1 MLTEEDFVLGDE
13 EVSQN
18 DFQKR
23 ERIAVETAEQVA
35 NSVVITEEDKKKAE
49 TKNVK
54 KKSNISEEEEI
65 LQLTADLSSFIKE
78 KIDIHNDNPNIER
91 FPTGIDI
98 LDAIAGGGF
107 GVGTFTMIVGNP
119 GTFKSSL
126 LAQTIAAG
134 QRKFN
139 GRMLATYHDSEN
151 SMTQERLS
159 QMGVNRPK
167 LTPYDEVDV
176 ESIFQTIEAVSAF
189 KILNKIEDMPSV
201 VAWDSIANTDT
212 RKGIDSEDVD
222 INKTVGLK
230 ARILSQLFPRF
241 LPKMKRYNISLI
253 AVNQLREKLDM
264 GMFSAPNDLQYLGNK
279 DIPGGQ
285 AVKFNAFHL
294 LHLRNGGDLKYE
306 QYGFNGIKLR
316 AKFIKNKFFRPNVE
330 VILLVDFNRGVSN
343 FWTNYNFLV
352 DNKRIKSGAWN
363 TILGYD
369 EKRFRTK
376 DAPELYD
383 TDPKFKEMFDKAVQE
398 TIQTVLLDPNSSS
411 PPSSDSE
418 E

>member
-1 MLTEEDFVLGDE
+1 MKNDDFILGDDTTKLNDIQIQEEIATTTAIEISNSVKITDDDVKKVESTPRSKNEED
-13 EVSQN
+13 
-18 DFQKR
+18 
-23 ERIAVETAEQVA
+23 
-35 NSVVITEEDKKKAE
+35 
-49 TKNVK
+49 
-54 KKSNISEEEEI
+54 EI
-65 LQLTADLSSFIKE
+65 FQLTADLSAFIKE
-78 KIDIHNDNPNIER
+78 KIDIKNDCPNIDK

-126 LAQTIAAG
+126 LGQTIAAG

-139 GRMLATYHDSEN
+139 GKMLATYHDSEN
-151 SMTQERLS
+151 SMTQDRLF

-167 LTPYDEVDV
+167 LTPYDDISV
-176 ESIFQTIEAVSAF
+176 ESIFQTIEAMAAF
-189 KILNKIEDMPSV
+189 KQLHKMEDRPSV
-201 VAWDSIANTDT
+201 IAWDSIANTDT
-212 RKGIDSEDVD
+212 KKGIESEEVD

-241 LPKMKRYNISLI
+241 IPKMKKYNISLI

-264 GMFSAPNDLQYLGNK
+264 GMFSQPNDLQHMGNK

-294 LHLRNGGDLKYE
+294 LFLRNGGDLKFE
-306 QYGFNGIKLR
+306 QYGFNGIRLK
-316 AKFIKNKFFRPNVE
+316 AWFIKNKFFRPNVE
-330 VILLVDFNRGVSN
+330 VTLLVDFNKGVSN

-352 DNKRIKSGAWN
+352 DNKKIKAGAWN

-369 EKRFRTK
+369 EKKFRTK
-376 DAPELYD
+376 DALEIYN
-383 TDPKFKEMFDKAVQE
+383 TDPKFRQMFDKSVQE
-398 TIQTVLLDPNSSS
+398 TIQTVLIDPNMSSNS
-411 PPSSDSE
+411 
-418 E
+418 

>member
-1 MLTEEDFVLGDE
+1 MPNDDFVLGDDT
-13 EVSQN
+13 VDTVDTVKLN
-18 DFQKR
+18 IDDIQKQ
-23 ERIAVETAEQVA
+23 EQIAIETAA
-35 NSVVITEEDKKKAE
+35 NITKSVVITDEDKKKVE
-49 TKNVK
+49 ELKPSDNEEDE
-54 KKSNISEEEEI
+54 IS
-65 LQLTADLSSFIKE
+65 QLTADLSAFIKE
-78 KIDIHNDNPNIER
+78 KIDIENDCPNIDK

-98 LDAIAGGGF
+98 LDAVAGGGF

-126 LAQTIAAG
+126 LGQTIAAG

-139 GRMLATYHDSEN
+139 GKMLATYHDSEN
-151 SMTQERLS
+151 SMTQDRLF

-167 LTPYDEVDV
+167 LTPYDDISI
-176 ESIFQTIEAVSAF
+176 ESIFQTIEAMSAF
-189 KILNKIEDMPSV
+189 KQLHKIEDRPSV
-201 VAWDSIANTDT
+201 IAWDSIANTDT
-212 RKGIDSEDVD
+212 KKGIESDEVD

-241 LPKMKRYNISLI
+241 IPKMKKYNISLI

-264 GMFSAPNDLQYLGNK
+264 GMFSQPNDLQHMGNK

-294 LHLRNGGDLKYE
+294 LFLRNGGDLKFE

-316 AKFIKNKFFRPNVE
+316 ACFIKNKFFRPNIE
-330 VILLVDFNRGVSN
+330 VTLLVDFNKGVSN

-352 DNKRIKSGAWN
+352 DNKKIKAGPWN

-369 EKRFRTK
+369 EKKFRTK
-376 DAPELYD
+376 DALEIYN
-383 TDPKFKEMFDKAVQE
+383 TDPKFKQMFDKSVQE
-398 TIQTVLLDPNSSS
+398 TIQTVLIDPNVSSNS
-411 PPSSDSE
+411 
-418 E
+418 